1 MKRLLLDTNIYGE
14 LILDAEYSRLKELI
28 SQKSVIHGFQPI
40 RQELRDVPLSM
51 KLNGKSLRISILHIY
66 DELTKKFYPLSEE
79 IQALAE
85 KYYLAYR
92 NLGGNRGHPAM
103 ITDCAIVACAT
114 IHQIDLVVSEDNKSM
129 LSDAAR
135 KAYSV
140 VNATEKKKE
149 SRFLGY
155 LELKRWLYG

>member
-1 MKRLLLDTNIYGE
+1 
-14 LILDAEYSRLKELI
+14 
-28 SQKSVIHGFQPI
+28 
-40 RQELRDVPLSM
+40 
-51 KLNGKSLRISILHIY
+51 
-66 DELTKKFYPLSEE
+66 
-79 IQALAE
+79 
-85 KYYLAYR
+85 
-92 NLGGNRGHPAM
+92 M